1 MCVIIKNIPPSS
13 ISPFLF
19 ISFLAFFNLPAMPEQ
34 IKRFYTLFPVPGDGG
49 SQVDA
54 KLNKPSVVH
63 YICEKQSSDYFNI
76 WLNLELLVPIV
87 IDCWVSFFLITFIF
101 NFNEWFKLDNCSLLL
116 FLFCI
121 LANF

>member
-1 MCVIIKNIPPSS
+1 
-13 ISPFLF
+13 
-19 ISFLAFFNLPAMPEQ
+19 MPEQ
-34 IKRFYTLFPVPGDGG
+34 IKRFCTLFLVPGDGG

-87 IDCWVSFFLITFIF
+87 IDCWVSFFLITLLF
-101 NFNEWFKLDNCSLLL
+101 NFNELFKLHNCSLLFFFSVFQQIFKRKNEVFQWL
-116 FLFCI
+116 ITASEDPGVCYQC
-121 LANF
+121 